1 MLPVG
6 GIPQEL
12 DPLKAQLSQHENQT
26 MSLKQY
32 VQNPEVKQHLKPLRP
47 AGSRSI
53 PAPLRVPPRSRQNDL
68 LGTAFDYFLR
78 FEIERRTS
86 NVKSEDWVAATPFV
100 STGMISHWKE
110 PRTCGEVL
118 HEMSATIDNAR
129 SAHARYIST
138 RKPNDDD
145 RIRIA
150 ENCLRLARLEQARR
164 SGILEPDFNS
174 PSHDIADE
182 LVQLIGIVPYEQ
194 LDFDATFI
202 LNPSFGDLSKELG
215 GADADVING
224 DLLLDLKVVKKGT
237 IEVHFLDQLFGY
249 FLLARRHR
257 LSNPKFPEVRRAGL
271 YFARHGYLWTFAA
284 TQWLDH
290 PQFREAEDWFF
301 ANTALARQIASGR
314 LLKRRKG

>member
-1 MLPVG
+1 
-6 GIPQEL
+6 
-12 DPLKAQLSQHENQT
+12 
-26 MSLKQY
+26 
-32 VQNPEVKQHLKPLRP
+32 
-47 AGSRSI
+47 
-53 PAPLRVPPRSRQNDL
+53 
-68 LGTAFDYFLR
+68 
-78 FEIERRTS
+78 
-86 NVKSEDWVAATPFV
+86 
-100 STGMISHWKE
+100 
-110 PRTCGEVL
+110 
-118 HEMSATIDNAR
+118 MSATIDNAR